1 VPRYWRWLASRY
13 GRLCWNVPRVI
24 GRRGRWYRLMR
35 KIWSPAE
42 PCWKCCHELD
52 KRPLSVTILGCLY
65 MGVGTIGFANHFT
78 EFLAFQYDGL
88 WVELIEI
95 LAILCGAF
103 MLRGHNWARW
113 VALAW
118 IAFHAIL
125 SAFHAFREFA
135 IHCLFCAVIAWFL
148 FRPEAARYFRGV
160 GIEPT

>member
-1 VPRYWRWLASRY
+1 MN
-13 GRLCWNVPRVI
+13 WN
-24 GRRGRWYRLMR
+24 
-35 KIWSPAE
+35 
-42 PCWKCCHELD
+42 

-65 MGVGTIGFANHFT
+65 IGVGTIGFADHFT

-95 LAILCGAF
+95 LAILCGVF
-103 MLRGHNWARW
+103 VLRGHNWARW

-118 IAFHAIL
+118 IAFHVIL

>member
-1 VPRYWRWLASRY
+1 MN
-13 GRLCWNVPRVI
+13 WN
-24 GRRGRWYRLMR
+24 
-35 KIWSPAE
+35 
-42 PCWKCCHELD
+42 

-65 MGVGTIGFANHFT
+65 IGVGTIGFAYHFT
-78 EFLAFQYDGL
+78 ELLAFQYDGL

-118 IAFHAIL
+118 IAFHVIL

-148 FRPEAARYFRGV
+148 FRPEAARYFRGA